1 MILKQICVI
10 ILYFLFNHCL
20 IAKES
25 NIEELE
31 KRITNLEKQVNILK
45 KNSVNDA
52 LGKKWKHLKRGDNKI
67 SIKNELGHP
76 DRVGKFSNGN
86 EMWGFKNFTLIF
98 DANGKL
104 KKWSKPYLD

>member
-1 MILKQICVI
+1 MILKQICVF

-20 IAKES
+20 FAKES

-31 KRITNLEKQVNILK
+31 KRIVNLEKQVNILK

-52 LGKKWKHLKRGDNKI
+52 LDKKWKHLKRGDNKI
-67 SIKNELGHP
+67 SIKNDLGHP

>member
-1 MILKQICVI
+1 MFIKQICI
-10 ILYFLFNHCL
+10 MIFYFLFNHCL
-20 IAKES
+20 IARDS

-45 KNSVNDA
+45 KNSDNHA
-52 LGKKWKHLKRGDNKI
+52 LVKKWKYLKRGDNKLN
-67 SIKNELGHP
+67 IKNELGYP

-86 EMWGFKNFTLIF
+86 EMWGFQNFTLIF

-104 KKWSKPYLD
+104 QKWSKPYLD